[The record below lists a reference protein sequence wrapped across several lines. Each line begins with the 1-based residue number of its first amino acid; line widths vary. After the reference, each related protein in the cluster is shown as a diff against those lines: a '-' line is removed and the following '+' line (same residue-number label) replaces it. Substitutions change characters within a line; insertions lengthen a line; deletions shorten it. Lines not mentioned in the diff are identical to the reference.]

1 MSVTIEDNA
10 KAIRKAIN
18 DLSNGSSATPVSAD
32 GTPKT
37 LKILVIA
44 NSHGQDCWGYVPFI
58 LKEYGISIK
67 LGLFYVRGQSI
78 GGHANHYS
86 DGEDWASGDNV
97 PRLHYIDTERGDTT
111 WSVASDEQ
119 GLIMSTQDGTN
130 RASVQRSVKL
140 LDWDIVVLHQSHTT
154 SFTGNNY
161 ASVGRLVD
169 LIRADL
175 NKPFMLG
182 WMMGFVLPSNPR
194 SIKQASLSC
203 IKNCCMANGVDIV
216 FPCGTAIF
224 DAQEDATLNAIDDS
238 LFSGVHLVEG
248 ISKYIASL
256 AAVEVIFRKFYPSLS
271 VMNDQT
277 KPVSSWVTSKTVPG
291 RRSLTTANA
300 TYVTDDNCKLAQ
312 LMAIMANDYPFEV
325 ANRTVNLV
333 WRINP
338 GNSSSTRCIS
348 MTGTKF
354 HASNDSTLDNGSYN
368 NVRVHEDILLTL
380 TPLSGYNLDT
390 VTYTYLGVEHSVD
403 TNSGTKAVVY
413 ISDVLDD
420 VRINAT
426 AVEST
431 VPVTNEEE

>member
-18 DLSNGSSATPVSAD
+18 DLSNGLSSTPVSAD

-97 PRLHYIDTERGDTT
+97 PRLHYIDTERGDTA
-111 WSVASDEQ
+111 WSVASDDQ

-130 RASVQRSVKL
+130 KASVQRSVKF
-140 LDWDIVVLHQSHTT
+140 LDWDIVALHQSHTT

-182 WMMGFVLPSNPR
+182 WMMGFVLPSYPR
-194 SIKQASLSC
+194 STKQASLSC

-256 AAVEVIFRKFYPSLS
+256 AAVEAIFRKFYPSLS

-277 KPVSSWVTSKTVPG
+277 KPVSSWVVSRSVPG
-291 RRSLTTANA
+291 RRSTTTANA

-333 WRINP
+333 WRINQ
-338 GNSSSTRCIS
+338 GSSSSTRCIS

-413 ISDVLDD
+413 IPDVLND